1 MLTHTHFTEKGML
14 KALRGI
20 HPYGTSETLMKRCTV
35 IRKIKHF
42 PKNSNQASYAY
53 LCYDGY
59 GCIIMAIQSY
69 YISDYEL
76 KKSLPKRII
85 FIEDECYIYREKDF
99 KQYINLPWHSSENPE
114 SELVKY
120 YKF

>member
-14 KALRGI
+14 KALRCI
-20 HPYGTSETLMKRCTV
+20 HYGGTMESMMKRCMV
-35 IRKIKHF
+35 IRKIKYF

-53 LCYDGY
+53 ICYDGY
-59 GCIIMAIQSY
+59 GCIIMAIESY

-76 KKSLPKRII
+76 KKNLPKRIT